1 MHMLA
6 QAATSGW
13 SIPGWASVIGI
24 LLVVVATVAAA
35 VAVARV
41 SYNEARIKG
50 LLGDIA
56 DRDGRMKIMK
66 DDLTDLKTKY
76 EAVKIELESEKD
88 KVAVLQTL
96 VTGKEQLDHM
106 QQTIDQI
113 SSQLLDDHREIKAKQ
128 VAILRKLGALERKLE
143 EDAA

>member
-1 MHMLA
+1 M
-6 QAATSGW
+6 W
-13 SIPGWASVIGI
+13 YRPIEPEKY
-24 LLVVVATVAAA
+24 
-35 VAVARV
+35 
-41 SYNEARIKG
+41 YNEARIKG

-56 DRDGRMKIMK
+56 DRDGRRKIMK

-76 EAVKIELESEKD
+76 ESVKIELESEKD
-88 KVAVLQTL
+88 KVAVLQNL